1 MELLPTE
8 VDLEAIIDER
18 ARELMGEQ
26 FRWYDL
32 KRTGMLLDRAYQ
44 YNTEVANVGL
54 MQDYHLLRPIPQ
66 TQIDRT
72 DGGSSAFPQNPGY

>member
-1 MELLPTE
+1 MEITSGELNLITI
-8 VDLEAIIDER
+8 LDER
-18 ARELMGEQ
+18 ARELLGEQ

-32 KRTGMLLDRAYQ
+32 KRTGMLLERAYQ
-44 YNTEVANVGL
+44 YNPEVNNVGL
-54 MQDYHLLRPIPQ
+54 MQEHHLLRPIPQ